1 MLKKLKARAFIYYGI
16 TKEILKNNHETKK
29 IIQSG
34 LGFLEIPDLID
45 LNNNRVKVDCNWYD
59 EGQFEIM
66 ENIGIKDI
74 NGKEIFEGD
83 IIKDTFGNIMVVEY
97 KKLKWRLKYLNNF
110 ENNYI
115 LAFHYIDNDNSKE
128 YFDGEVIG
136 NIFQRNVPNNK
147 NQLSEKE
154 LEFIISV
161 IDEYSTE
168 NKKILTERLNLIVE
182 KYYIEKYKRT
192 GVKNVREKL

>member
-16 TKEILKNNHETKK
+16 TKEILKNDYETKG
-29 IIQSG
+29 IIQSE

-45 LNNNRVKVDCNWYD
+45 LNNIKIKVVCNWYD

-83 IIKDTFGNIMVVEY
+83 IIKDAFGNIMVVEY
-97 KKLKWRLKYLNNF
+97 KKLKWRLKCLNNL

-115 LAFHYIDNDNSKE
+115 LAFHYIDNSKEDNSKE
-128 YFDGEVIG
+128 YFDGEIIG
-136 NIFQRNVPNNK
+136 NIFQKNITNDK

-154 LEFIISV
+154 LEFIISD
-161 IDEYSTE
+161 INEYSVE
-168 NKKILTERLNLIVE
+168 NKKTLTERLNSIVE
-182 KYYIEKYKRT
+182 KYYIEKYKST
-192 GVKNVREKL
+192 GGKNAR

>member
-16 TKEILKNNHETKK
+16 IKEILKNNHETKK

-154 LEFIISV
+154 LEFIISD

>member
-154 LEFIISV
+154 LEFIISD

>member
-16 TKEILKNNHETKK
+16 TKEILKDDYETKR
-29 IIQSG
+29 IIESG
-34 LGFLEIPDLID
+34 LGFLEIPDL
-45 LNNNRVKVDCNWYD
+45 VDFENQKIKFDTDWYEND
-59 EGQFEIM
+59 WFELM

-154 LEFIISV
+154 LEFIISD

>member
-16 TKEILKNNHETKK
+16 TKEILKDDYETKR
-29 IIQSG
+29 IIESG

-154 LEFIISV
+154 LEFIISD